1 MRSLYQIAA
10 VIFAVAISV
19 CAVQAQQPTPDQ
31 TQQPQQPQQPDQSQ
45 QPQQQQGA
53 EQPIPAYKSPL
64 ASQADNGES
73 IYGPTE
79 LGPDNRPLTGIQD
92 LSLGVPLDRH
102 TYWQPHGEVDF
113 TADSEPPQSGTG
125 GWTTWTTLVGGIDVH
140 KYSGQSELTFDYL
153 GGGVFSNDGN
163 VGNGILQDA
172 NFEAQFSFRRWTLT
186 LIDEFRYTPETVFG
200 GAGFGGIT
208 TTISVPIGLPFG
220 GDETIL
226 NAFGQRLTNASAI
239 QADVKLTPRSS
250 LTFSGGYSQLYF
262 FDQDLLNS
270 NEIYAQ
276 AGYNYLLTKTDT
288 VAISYVYNG
297 FRYPN
302 FGQSIDTHSALLS
315 YGRRIT
321 GRLAFQVAA
330 GPEYALFAT
339 NLSCGTNGVT
349 APSCGSTNQ
358 LLWSLNTTVNYQ
370 LERTGFFATYAHGIT
385 SGSGILAGAIGDT
398 VLGMVRRQLSRTF
411 SGDAEIGYARN
422 KGLAVA
428 VANLPTLN
436 GTYDLWT
443 AGAHLTHP
451 WGRTLQLGLGY
462 DFQYQN
468 SNSPFCLGTVC
479 GGSYTRNLISVGL
492 GWRARPRAF

>member
-10 VIFAVAISV
+10 MIFALATSV
-19 CAVQAQQPTPDQ
+19 CAAQAQQQPTPDQ
-31 TQQPQQPQQPDQSQ
+31 TQQPQQPE
-45 QPQQQQGA
+45 QQQGA
-53 EQPIPAYKSPL
+53 VQPIPAYKSPL
-64 ASQADNGES
+64 ASQADNGDAINAS
-73 IYGPTE
+73 TE

-102 TYWQPHGEVDF
+102 SYWQPHGEVDF
-113 TADSEPPQSGTG
+113 TADSEPPVSSPSA
-125 GWTTWTTLVGGIDVH
+125 GWTAWTTLVAGVDFH
-140 KYSGQSELTFDYL
+140 RYSGTSELTFDYL

-163 VGNGILQDA
+163 VGNGVLQDA

-208 TTISVPIGLPFG
+208 TTIAVPIGLPFG

-226 NAFGQRLTNASAI
+226 NAFGQRLTNASAV

-276 AGYNYLLTKTDT
+276 AGYNYLLTKNDT
-288 VAISYVYNG
+288 VGISYVYNG

-321 GRLAFQVAA
+321 GRLAFQIAA
-330 GPEYALFAT
+330 GPQFALFAT
-339 NLSCGTNGVT
+339 NISCGTTGVT
-349 APSCGSTNQ
+349 TSCGSTNQ
-358 LLWSLNTTVNYQ
+358 LLWSLNATVNYQ

-385 SGSGILAGAIGDT
+385 SGSGILAGAI
-398 VLGMVRRQLSRTF
+398 
-411 SGDAEIGYARN
+411 
-422 KGLAVA
+422 
-428 VANLPTLN
+428 
-436 GTYDLWT
+436 
-443 AGAHLTHP
+443 
-451 WGRTLQLGLGY
+451 
-462 DFQYQN
+462 
-468 SNSPFCLGTVC
+468 
-479 GGSYTRNLISVGL
+479 
-492 GWRARPRAF
+492 